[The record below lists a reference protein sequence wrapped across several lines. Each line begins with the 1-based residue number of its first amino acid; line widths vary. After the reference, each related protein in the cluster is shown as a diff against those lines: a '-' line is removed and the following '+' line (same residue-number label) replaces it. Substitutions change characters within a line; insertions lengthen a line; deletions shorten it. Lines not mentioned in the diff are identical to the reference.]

1 MRNFARINNY
11 YNKQEAWK
19 DWLHLAKQA
28 HAANQTALVRKFQP
42 ADNAG
47 WKTIDKKIALL
58 REALKAANIA
68 CTRRGESPASETLST
83 PAPRG

>member
-11 YNKQEAWK
+11 YNRNEAWL

-28 HAANQTALVRKFQP
+28 HMANQTALVKKFHP

-47 WKTIDKKIALL
+47 WKTIDKRIALL
-58 REALKAANIA
+58 REALQASNIA
-68 CTRRGESPASETLST
+68 CTRRGEVAASESLST
-83 PAPRG
+83 PAPRR